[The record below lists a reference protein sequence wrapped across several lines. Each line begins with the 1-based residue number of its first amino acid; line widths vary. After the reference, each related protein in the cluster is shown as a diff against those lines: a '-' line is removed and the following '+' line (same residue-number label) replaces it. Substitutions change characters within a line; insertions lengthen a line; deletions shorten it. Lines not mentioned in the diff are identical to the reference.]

1 MNSFGQEGLGTSE
14 FIYEF
19 IYEFSCH
26 MVFIHEFKIGI
37 RKKHMNS
44 STYEF
49 RKYEFM
55 VS

>member
-1 MNSFGQEGLGTSE
+1 
-14 FIYEF
+14 
-19 IYEFSCH
+19 
-26 MVFIHEFKIGI
+26 MVFIPEFKIGI
-37 RKKHMNS
+37 RNKHMNS